1 MNQFTTQMKLSEL
14 IKQLQQIKESVDPEV
29 KAEGCAMCVHPVIGI
44 SVVTING
51 EETYVSLQIDPDR

>member
-1 MNQFTTQMKLSEL
+1 MKLSEL
-14 IKQLQQIKESVDPEV
+14 IKQLQQINESVDPDV

-51 EETYVSLQIDPDR
+51 EETYVSLQIDPDL